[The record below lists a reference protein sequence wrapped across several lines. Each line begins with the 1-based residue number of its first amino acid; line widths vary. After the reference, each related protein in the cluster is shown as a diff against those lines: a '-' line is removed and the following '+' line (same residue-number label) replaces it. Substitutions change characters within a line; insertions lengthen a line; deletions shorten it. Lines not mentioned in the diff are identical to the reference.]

1 MRTITEVCEAFKHKR
16 VEQGRNIE
24 STGYKLIS
32 FSTVIAQWIGGKL
45 IINATRYS
53 NITDKHQA
61 AIIWDKRY
69 KPIYVYN
76 VPRNT
81 TNLLEYIQCKI

>member
-1 MRTITEVCEAFKHKR
+1 MRTIAEVCEAFKHKR
-16 VEQGRNIE
+16 CASLDNLE

-32 FSTVIAQWIGGKL
+32 YSTVIAQWINGRL
-45 IINATRYS
+45 VINATKYS
-53 NITDKHQA
+53 KTTDKHQA